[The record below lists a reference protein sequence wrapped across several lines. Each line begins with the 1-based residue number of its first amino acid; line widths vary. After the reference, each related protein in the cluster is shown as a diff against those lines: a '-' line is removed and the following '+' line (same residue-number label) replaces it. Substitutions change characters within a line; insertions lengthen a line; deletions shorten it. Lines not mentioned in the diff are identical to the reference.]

1 MGQDQRIDDPRFWRG
16 EQAESVD
23 SEPWNRSGKFTA
35 QVDSVYVQLPLDP
48 DGARDGRGVTTTL
61 AEVAGR
67 WSQIRVYVDC
77 QAGMLG
83 NSDNPGLLL
92 TLWGKADAV
101 PTVLAE
107 APLEACNLQAY
118 QTANAN
124 GGRVRGLALAAS
136 GQAGLS
142 FYVTART
149 ARNYVGTS
157 ANPQMRISMQ
167 VWGTEGDMGMAQ
179 GALGASLAAGGYRDT
194 TVPAQG
200 AMMMGYNASLGVWLP
215 LAVDNEGR
223 LVVAP

>member
-1 MGQDQRIDDPRFWRG
+1 MGNEQRIDDPRFWRG

-23 SEPWNRSGKFTA
+23 SEPWCRSGKFTA
-35 QVDSVYVQLPLDP
+35 QVDSVYFLPPLNP
-48 DGARDGRGVTTTL
+48 DGLRDERGVAKTI

-83 NSDNPGLLL
+83 NDDNPALLL

-101 PTVLAE
+101 PTILAQ
-107 APLEACNLQAY
+107 APLNACNLEAY
-118 QTANAN
+118 QTANAD
-124 GGRVRGLALAAS
+124 GGRVRGIALAAS

-142 FYVTART
+142 FFVTART
-149 ARNYVGTS
+149 GRNYVGTS
-157 ANPQMRISMQ
+157 DSPMMRISCQ

-200 AMMMGYNASLGVWLP
+200 AMMMGWNAVAGVWLP
-215 LAVDNEGR
+215 IAVDDEGR